1 MELILIQHW
10 LAGFGHVINLSVE
23 IMESTKYSLCLHAR
37 QQLQLQP
44 ALTGSCDQVA

>member
-23 IMESTKYSLCLHAR
+23 IMAKYQVFAVLARTPTVAIAASTDR
-37 QQLQLQP
+37 
-44 ALTGSCDQVA
+44 